1 MLTLKSKFSDYFNLI
16 KGIACEDAVAPQSK
30 IKPDL
35 TIGEV
40 FAGYRDDP
48 NFNEGWAVWC
58 LETMGLELG
67 PEIREMIINKI
78 KSPLRCFKLS
88 LKCPFLSEKES
99 TLLKGKYEGDKDVA
113 RTVICLEAMQ
123 KNREFNAVRADA
135 VTSCKTVS
143 EVKTLI
149 EATGFTTSLSADTA
163 EKSSGDLKNIL
174 ESERAKM
181 TEATKQVIV
190 EQGFGGVAEFESWF
204 EVA

>member
-1 MLTLKSKFSDYFNLI
+1 
-16 KGIACEDAVAPQSK
+16 
-30 IKPDL
+30 
-35 TIGEV
+35 
-40 FAGYRDDP
+40 
-48 NFNEGWAVWC
+48 
-58 LETMGLELG
+58 
-67 PEIREMIINKI
+67 
-78 KSPLRCFKLS
+78 
-88 LKCPFLSEKES
+88 
-99 TLLKGKYEGDKDVA
+99 
-113 RTVICLEAMQ
+113 MQ